1 MMTKAF
7 GSAGD
12 EVVIEELL
20 EGQEVSILCFCDG
33 YSIVPMPAAQDHKR
47 ALNGDKGPNT
57 GGMGAYCP
65 APVYTP
71 EMASLVMKTV
81 LKPTVDGMRK
91 EGTPFVGILYAGL
104 MLTPAGPKVLEYNVF
119 ACNVRSDSV
128 IPKHKLSFLF

>member
-1 MMTKAF
+1 MLNKTF

-20 EGQEVSILCFCDG
+20 QGEEVSILAFVDG

-47 ALNGDKGPNT
+47 VFNDDKGPNT

-71 EMASLVMKTV
+71 ELAAKVMKTV

-91 EGTPFVGILYAGL
+91 EGYPFVGILYAGL
-104 MLTPAGPKVLEYNVF
+104 MLTPHGPKVLEFNVI
-119 ACNVRSDSV
+119 CYSKPLGKIWRS
-128 IPKHKLSFLF
+128 